1 MDLVIASKADIN
13 VYFHD
18 INIAEADNLL
28 FFGLQLV
35 TRFIY
40 LC

>member
-1 MDLVIASKADIN
+1 MMDLVIASGADIN
-13 VYFHD
+13 VYFDD
-18 INIAEADNLL
+18 INIAEADNL